1 MSQAKMNSTLREQLA
16 PAWRIGLLGGFVA
29 FFIGVIGMLE
39 MFSKRQ
45 IIYGVLDMGRLVI
58 LIFFYVTAYLAIQ
71 RGRGGAERSRN
82 GILQGAAAGLIAAA
96 FLVILALI
104 LTVLPGIRGMFVNM
118 TPALLELLTFGQGF
132 VLGSVILLILG
143 TALGALVGYSQY
155 TPHPILR
162 GVLLTTFIVMFIGV
176 LQDLLRVTFQNIP
189 LLPYLGLL
197 LFDTSGLS
205 ILGTLIL
212 FATIFGANQLW
223 RLRGPEWKARYNSLP
238 APRRKRVDMSGF
250 AALIVL
256 FLMLPWLLGIF
267 FSDVLVNT
275 GLFIL
280 MGLGLNIVVGFAGLL
295 DLGYVAFFAIGAF
308 TVAVFST
315 LSPEIAFHPGLNF
328 WVVLPLAFVVSF
340 FAGLMLGVPV
350 LRIRGDYLAI
360 VTLGF
365 GEIIRLLFLSD
376 FLKPYLGGSRGI
388 EQIPKPFIG
397 PIELTGVQ
405 QLYYLTIIGCL
416 IVAWLSL
423 RLKSSRLGRAWMA
436 VREDEDVAASMGID
450 LVKTKLLAFAI
461 GASFAGIAGAVFA
474 TKLGTVYP
482 HSFNVLYSI
491 NVLALLIIGGMG
503 NIPGVIVGALALVG
517 LPEIFRE
524 FEDYRLLVYGA
535 VLVIMMLSRP
545 EGLLPEARRA
555 IELEEFRHADE
566 EVTLEEG
573 KVVVKTPG
581 QA

>member
-1 MSQAKMNSTLREQLA
+1 MSQAKMDSTLREQLA

-58 LIFFYVTAYLAIQ
+58 LVFFYVTAYLAIQ
-71 RGRGGAERSRN
+71 RGRGGAERSRSRM
-82 GILQGAAAGLIAAA
+82 LQGAAAGLIAAVFLA
-96 FLVILALI
+96 FLALI

-118 TPALLELLTFGQGF
+118 TPALLELITFGQGF
-132 VLGSVILLILG
+132 GLGSVILLIVG
-143 TALGALVGYSQY
+143 TVLGALVGYSQY
-155 TPHPILR
+155 KPHPLLR
-162 GVLLTTFIVMFIGV
+162 GVLLTTSVVMLIGV

-189 LLPYLGLL
+189 LLPYLSLV
-197 LFDTSGLS
+197 LFETSGLS
-205 ILGTLIL
+205 ILGTVLL
-212 FATIFGANQLW
+212 FVAIFGLNQLW
-223 RLRGPEWKARYNSLP
+223 RLRGPQWKARYNSLP
-238 APRRKRVDMSGF
+238 APQRKRVNASGF

-315 LSPEIAFHPGLNF
+315 LSPEIAFHPGINF
-328 WVVLPLAFVVSF
+328 WVALPLTFVVSI
-340 FAGLMLGVPV
+340 FAGLLLGVPV

-388 EQIPKPFIG
+388 EAIPKPFIG
-397 PIELTGVQ
+397 PIELIGVQ
-405 QLYYLTIIGCL
+405 QLYYLVVVGCL
-416 IVAWLSL
+416 IIAWLSL
-423 RLKSSRLGRAWMA
+423 RLKNSRLGRAWMA

-461 GASFAGIAGAVFA
+461 GASFAGISGAVFA
-474 TKLGTVYP
+474 AKLGTVYP

-555 IELEEFRHADE
+555 LELEEFRHAE
-566 EVTLEEG
+566 EEFPPEED
-573 KVVVKTPG
+573 KVVLRTPG